1 MGGMGFASGGSC
13 LSLEQSPGWTGRW
26 RKGTFMPLSEHEQ
39 RLLEQMEKALYAE
52 DPKFATS
59 LRSSRGRASRGR
71 AALGVLALLAGL
83 GMLLGGVATTIIA
96 LGVVGFVAMLIGC
109 VIIYSAF
116 QNRTEVATDET
127 TGGVPGAAPGGG
139 TSGGGMPGGGTSG
152 GGTSGGGSSGGSGFM
167 DRMEDRWRRRSE
179 DGQQ

>member
-1 MGGMGFASGGSC
+1 
-13 LSLEQSPGWTGRW
+13 
-26 RKGTFMPLSEHEQ
+26 MPLSEHEQ

-59 LRSSRGRASRGR
+59 LRSSPGARAARGR
-71 AALGVLALLAGL
+71 AALGVLGLFAGL
-83 GMLLGGVATTIIA
+83 GLLLAGVATTIIA
-96 LGVVGFVAMLIGC
+96 LGVLGFIVMLVGS

-116 QNRTEVATDET
+116 SARPADDAEAPAKPAD
-127 TGGVPGAAPGGG
+127 PGPAR
-139 TSGGGMPGGGTSG
+139 S
-152 GGTSGGGSSGGSGFM
+152 SGFM